1 MNTLHAFLFSDF
13 MHKPV
18 WMWLVF
24 LAVVLFLLVLDLGV
38 FNRKDH
44 EIGVKESLLMSVF
57 YIGIGLLFSLWVG
70 KILGSEK
77 AFEYLTGFVVE
88 KTLAMDNIF
97 VIAMIFSYFCVPR
110 IYQHRVLFWGILGV
124 IVLRGIMIGVGAKL
138 VSEFEWVLYIFAA
151 FLIYSGVKMLF
162 KQDDETDIGAN
173 PVLKFIRKKIRVTR
187 DFHGHSFLVYRTNPR
202 TGHKFLYA
210 TPLLLALMF
219 IEIADVIFAV
229 DSVPAVF
236 SITTDAYVVYTSN
249 IFAILGL
256 RSLYFAL
263 AAVISKFHY
272 LKYALSVVLIFI
284 GSKIFVSEMLHLV
297 KIPPAVSLSV
307 TLAIL
312 AAGVGV
318 SLVKGDKKA

>member
-1 MNTLHAFLFSDF
+1 MNTLNSFLLSDF
-13 MHKPV
+13 LNKPV

-38 FNRKDH
+38 FNKKDH
-44 EIGVKESLLMSVF
+44 EIGVKESLLMSCF

-70 KILGSEK
+70 NILGSEK

-97 VIAMIFSYFCVPR
+97 VIAMIFSYFGVPR

-124 IVLRGIMIGVGAKL
+124 ILLRGIMIGIGAKL
-138 VSEFEWVLYIFAA
+138 VSEFAWVLYIFAG
-151 FLIYSGVKMLF
+151 FLIYSGIKMLLT
-162 KQDDETDIGAN
+162 DDEESDIAN
-173 PVLKFIRKKIRVTR
+173 NPFLRFIRKKIRVTKVY
-187 DFHGHSFLVYRTNPR
+187 HNHNFLVYRENPR
-202 TGHKFLYA
+202 TGHKYLYA
-210 TPLLLALMF
+210 TPLLLALVC
-219 IEIADVIFAV
+219 IEIADVVFAV

-263 AAVISKFHY
+263 AAVLSMFHY
-272 LKYALSVVLIFI
+272 LKYSLSIILIFI
-284 GSKIFVSEMLHLV
+284 GGKIFVSEMFGLI
-297 KIPPAVSLSV
+297 KISPLASLAITLLILIGGVIVSLLKNEKTV
-307 TLAIL
+307 
-312 AAGVGV
+312 
-318 SLVKGDKKA
+318 